1 MVFIL
6 NETSK
11 SNHNKL
17 KFVLGVGLM
26 LGVTAIGVVSN
37 SSEADASTRN
47 GNIVTVQ
54 SGDTLSEIATTYNTS
69 VDQLVKDNNLAN
81 KDFIQVGQQLNLTGS
96 ANQQPVNQMASVSQP
111 QTNQQPVNQMASVSQ
126 PQTNQQPVDN
136 TTSNNQS
143 SSEQE
148 AKEWIAQRESGDSYT
163 AQNGQ
168 YYGRYQLS
176 SSYLNGDYSPAN
188 QEQVANQYCVERYG
202 SWANAKAHW
211 EANGWW

>member
-6 NETSK
+6 KETNK

-26 LGVTAIGVVSN
+26 LGVTAIGVTSN
-37 SSEADASTRN
+37 SDEADASTRN

-96 ANQQPVNQMASVSQP
+96 VNQQPVS
-111 QTNQQPVNQMASVSQ
+111 QQPVSQQPANQTASVSQ

-148 AKEWIAQRESGDSYT
+148 AKEWIAQRESGGSYT

-168 YYGRYQLS
+168 YTGRYQLS

-188 QEQVANQYCVERYG
+188 QERVADQYCQERYQT
-202 SWANAKAHW
+202 WANAKAHW

>member
-6 NETSK
+6 KETNK

-17 KFVLGVGLM
+17 KLVLGVGLM

-37 SSEADASTRN
+37 STDVDASTRN
-47 GNIVTVQ
+47 GNIITVQ

-69 VDQLVKDNNLAN
+69 VDQLVKDNNISN

-96 ANQQPVNQMASVSQP
+96 VNQQPVNQQLVSQQPVNQTASVSQP
-111 QTNQQPVNQMASVSQ
+111 TNQQPVN
-126 PQTNQQPVDN
+126 N

-148 AKEWIAQRESGDSYT
+148 AKDWIAQHESGGSYT

-188 QEQVANQYCVERYG
+188 QERVADNYCLERYG
-202 SWANAKAHW
+202 SWQNAKAHW

>member
-6 NETSK
+6 KETSK

-17 KFVLGVGLM
+17 KLVLGVGLM
-26 LGVTAIGVVSN
+26 LGVTALGVTSN
-37 SSEADASTRN
+37 SDEADASTRN

-69 VDQLVKDNNLAN
+69 VDQLVKDNNITN
-81 KDFIQVGQQLNLTGS
+81 EDFIQVGQQLNLTWS
-96 ANQQPVNQMASVSQP
+96 VNQQPVSQPQTSQQP
-111 QTNQQPVNQMASVSQ
+111 QTNQQPVNQQLVSQ

-148 AKEWIAQRESGDSYT
+148 AKEWIAQHESSGSYT

-168 YYGRYQLS
+168 YVGRYQLS

-188 QEQVANQYCVERYG
+188 QEQVADQYVASRYG
-202 SWANAKAHW
+202 SWSAAKNFWLSH
-211 EANGWW
+211 NYY

>member
-6 NETSK
+6 KETSK

-26 LGVTAIGVVSN
+26 LGVTAIGVTSN
-37 SSEADASTRN
+37 SAEADASTRN
-47 GNIVTVQ
+47 GNIITVQ
-54 SGDTLSEIATTYNTS
+54 SGDTISEIATTYNTS

-96 ANQQPVNQMASVSQP
+96 VNQQPVS
-111 QTNQQPVNQMASVSQ
+111 QQPVSQQPANQTASVSQ

-148 AKEWIAQRESGDSYT
+148 AKEWIAQRESSGSYT

-168 YYGRYQLS
+168 YTGRYQLS

-188 QEQVANQYCVERYG
+188 QERVADNYCLERYG
-202 SWANAKAHW
+202 SWQNAKAHW
-211 EANGWW
+211 ESMGWW

>member
-6 NETSK
+6 KETNK

-26 LGVTAIGVVSN
+26 LGVTAIGVTSN
-37 SSEADASTRN
+37 SDEADASTRN
-47 GNIVTVQ
+47 GNIITVE

-69 VDQLVKDNNLAN
+69 VNQLVKDNNLAN

-96 ANQQPVNQMASVSQP
+96 VNQQPVSQQLANQ
-111 QTNQQPVNQMASVSQ
+111 TASVSQ

-148 AKEWIAQRESGDSYT
+148 AKEWIAQRESGGSYT

-168 YYGRYQLS
+168 YTGRYQLS

-188 QEQVANQYCVERYG
+188 QEQVADQYVASRYG
-202 SWANAKAHW
+202 SWSAAKNFWLSH
-211 EANGWW
+211 NYY

>member
-6 NETSK
+6 KETNK

-26 LGVTAIGVVSN
+26 LGVTAIGVTSN
-37 SSEADASTRN
+37 SAEADASTRN
-47 GNIVTVQ
+47 GNIITVQ

-96 ANQQPVNQMASVSQP
+96 VNQRPVSQQPVNQ
-111 QTNQQPVNQMASVSQ
+111 TVNVSQ

-136 TTSNNQS
+136 TTSNSQS

-148 AKEWIAQRESGDSYT
+148 AKEWIAQRESGGSYT

-168 YYGRYQLS
+168 YTGRYQLS

-188 QEQVANQYCVERYG
+188 QEQVANQYCQSRYG

-211 EANGWW
+211 ETNGWW

>member
-6 NETSK
+6 KETNK

-17 KFVLGVGLM
+17 KLVLGVGLM

-37 SSEADASTRN
+37 STDVDASTRN
-47 GNIVTVQ
+47 GNIITVQ

-69 VDQLVKDNNLAN
+69 VDQLVKDNNISN

-96 ANQQPVNQMASVSQP
+96 VNQQPVSQQPVNQQPANQTASVSQP
-111 QTNQQPVNQMASVSQ
+111 TNQQPVN
-126 PQTNQQPVDN
+126 N

-148 AKEWIAQRESGDSYT
+148 AKDWIAQHESGGSYT

-188 QEQVANQYCVERYG
+188 QERVADNYCLERYG
-202 SWANAKAHW
+202 SWQNAKAHW

>member
-1 MVFIL
+1 MVLIL
-6 NETSK
+6 KETSK

-17 KFVLGVGLM
+17 KLVLGVGLM
-26 LGVTAIGVVSN
+26 LGVTALGVTSN
-37 SSEADASTRN
+37 SNKADASTRN

-69 VDQLVKDNNLAN
+69 VDQLVNDNNLAN
-81 KDFIQVGQQLNLTGS
+81 KDLIQVGQQLNLTGS
-96 ANQQPVNQMASVSQP
+96 VNQQPVSQQP
-111 QTNQQPVNQMASVSQ
+111 VNQQPVNQMASVSQ

-148 AKEWIAQRESGDSYT
+148 AKEWIAQRESSGSYT

-188 QEQVANQYCVERYG
+188 QERVAEQYVASRYG
-202 SWANAKAHW
+202 SWSAAKNFWLSH
-211 EANGWW
+211 NYY

>member
-6 NETSK
+6 KETNK

-26 LGVTAIGVVSN
+26 LGVTAIGVTSN
-37 SSEADASTRN
+37 SDEADASTRN
-47 GNIVTVQ
+47 GNIITVQ

-69 VDQLVKDNNLAN
+69 VDKLVKDNNLAN

-96 ANQQPVNQMASVSQP
+96 VNQQPVS
-111 QTNQQPVNQMASVSQ
+111 QQPANQTASVSQ

-148 AKEWIAQRESGDSYT
+148 AKEWIAQRESGGSYT

-168 YYGRYQLS
+168 YTGRYQLS

-188 QEQVANQYCVERYG
+188 QEQVANQYCAERYG

>member
-6 NETSK
+6 KETSK

-17 KFVLGVGLM
+17 KLVLGVGLM
-26 LGVTAIGVVSN
+26 LGVTALGVTSN
-37 SSEADASTRN
+37 SDEADASTRN
-47 GNIVTVQ
+47 GNIITVQ

-96 ANQQPVNQMASVSQP
+96 VNQQPVS
-111 QTNQQPVNQMASVSQ
+111 QQPANQTASVSQ

-148 AKEWIAQRESGDSYT
+148 AKEWIAQRESGGSYT

-168 YYGRYQLS
+168 YVGRYQLS
-176 SSYLNGDYSPAN
+176 SSYLNGDYSPSN
-188 QEQVANQYCVERYG
+188 QEQVADNYCLERYG
-202 SWANAKAHW
+202 SWQNAKEHW
-211 EANGWW
+211 ESMGWW

>member
-6 NETSK
+6 KETSK

-17 KFVLGVGLM
+17 KLVLGVGLM
-26 LGVTAIGVVSN
+26 LGVTAIGVTSN
-37 SSEADASTRN
+37 SAEADASTRN
-47 GNIVTVQ
+47 GNIITVQ

-96 ANQQPVNQMASVSQP
+96 VNQQPVS
-111 QTNQQPVNQMASVSQ
+111 QQPANQTASVSQ

-148 AKEWIAQRESGDSYT
+148 AKEWIAQRESGGSYT

-168 YYGRYQLS
+168 YTGRYQLS

-188 QEQVANQYCVERYG
+188 QERVADNYCLERYG
-202 SWANAKAHW
+202 SWQNAKAHW
-211 EANGWW
+211 ESMGWW

>member
-6 NETSK
+6 KETNK

-26 LGVTAIGVVSN
+26 LGVTAIGVTSN
-37 SSEADASTRN
+37 SDEADASTRN
-47 GNIVTVQ
+47 GNIITVQ

-96 ANQQPVNQMASVSQP
+96 VNQQPVS
-111 QTNQQPVNQMASVSQ
+111 QQPDNQTASVSQ

-148 AKEWIAQRESGDSYT
+148 AKEWIAQRESGGSYT

-168 YYGRYQLS
+168 YTGRYQLS
-176 SSYLNGDYSPAN
+176 SSYLNGDYSPVN
-188 QEQVANQYCVERYG
+188 QEQVADNYCLERYG
-202 SWANAKAHW
+202 SWQNAKAHW
-211 EANGWW
+211 ETNGWW

>member
-6 NETSK
+6 KETNK

-26 LGVTAIGVVSN
+26 LGVTAIGVTSN
-37 SSEADASTRN
+37 SDEADASTRN
-47 GNIVTVQ
+47 GNIITVQ

-69 VDQLVKDNNLAN
+69 VDQLVKDNNITN
-81 KDFIQVGQQLNLTGS
+81 EDFIQVGQQLNLTGS
-96 ANQQPVNQMASVSQP
+96 VNQQPVS
-111 QTNQQPVNQMASVSQ
+111 QQPANQTASVSQ

-148 AKEWIAQRESGDSYT
+148 AKEWIAQRESGGSYT

-168 YYGRYQLS
+168 YTGRYQLS

-188 QEQVANQYCVERYG
+188 QEQVADNYCLERYG
-202 SWANAKAHW
+202 SWQNAKAHW
-211 EANGWW
+211 EAIGWW

>member
-6 NETSK
+6 KETNK

-17 KFVLGVGLM
+17 KLVLGVGLM
-26 LGVTAIGVVSN
+26 LGVTAISVVSN
-37 SSEADASTRN
+37 STDVDASTRN
-47 GNIVTVQ
+47 GNIITVQ

-96 ANQQPVNQMASVSQP
+96 VNQQPVSQQPVNQTASVSQP
-111 QTNQQPVNQMASVSQ
+111 TNQQPVN
-126 PQTNQQPVDN
+126 N

-148 AKEWIAQRESGDSYT
+148 AKEWIAQRESGGSYT

-168 YYGRYQLS
+168 YTGRYQLS
-176 SSYLNGDYSPAN
+176 SSYLNGDYSPTN
-188 QEQVANQYCVERYG
+188 QERVADNYCLERYG
-202 SWANAKAHW
+202 SWQNAKAHW
-211 EANGWW
+211 ESMGWW

>member
-6 NETSK
+6 KESSK

-17 KFVLGVGLM
+17 KLVLGIGLM
-26 LGVTAIGVVSN
+26 SGVTAIGVTSN
-37 SSEADASTRN
+37 SYKADASTRN

-69 VDQLVKDNNLAN
+69 VDQLAKDNNLAN
-81 KDFIQVGQQLNLTGS
+81 KDLIQVGQQLNLTGS
-96 ANQQPVNQMASVSQP
+96 VNQQPVS
-111 QTNQQPVNQMASVSQ
+111 QQPANQTASVSQ

-136 TTSNNQS
+136 TISNNQS

-148 AKEWIAQRESGDSYT
+148 AKEWIAQRESSGSYT

-168 YYGRYQLS
+168 YVGLYQLS

-188 QEQVANQYCVERYG
+188 QERVANQYCQSRYG

>member
-6 NETSK
+6 KETNK

-26 LGVTAIGVVSN
+26 LGVTAIGVTSN
-37 SSEADASTRN
+37 SDEADASTRN
-47 GNIVTVQ
+47 GNIITVQ

-69 VDQLVKDNNLAN
+69 VDQLVKDNNITN
-81 KDFIQVGQQLNLTGS
+81 EDFIQVGQQLNLTGS
-96 ANQQPVNQMASVSQP
+96 VNQQPVSQQPANQTASVSQP
-111 QTNQQPVNQMASVSQ
+111 QTNQQS
-126 PQTNQQPVDN
+126 VDN

-148 AKEWIAQRESGDSYT
+148 AKEWIAQRESGGSYT

-168 YYGRYQLS
+168 YTGRYQLS

-188 QEQVANQYCVERYG
+188 QEQVADQYVASRYG
-202 SWANAKAHW
+202 SWSAAKNFWLSH
-211 EANGWW
+211 NYY

>member
-6 NETSK
+6 KETSK

-17 KFVLGVGLM
+17 KLVLGVGLM
-26 LGVTAIGVVSN
+26 LGVTAIGVTSN
-37 SSEADASTRN
+37 SYKADASTRN
-47 GNIVTVQ
+47 GNIITVQ

-69 VDQLVKDNNLAN
+69 VDQLAKDNNVAN
-81 KDFIQVGQQLNLTGS
+81 KDLIQVGQQLNLTGS
-96 ANQQPVNQMASVSQP
+96 VNQQPVNQQPAS
-111 QTNQQPVNQMASVSQ
+111 QTASVSQ

-148 AKEWIAQRESGDSYT
+148 AKEWIAQRESGGSYT
-163 AQNGQ
+163 AQNVQ

>member
-6 NETSK
+6 KETNK

-26 LGVTAIGVVSN
+26 LGVTAIGVTSN
-37 SSEADASTRN
+37 SGEADASTRN
-47 GNIVTVQ
+47 GNIITVQ

-96 ANQQPVNQMASVSQP
+96 VNQQPVS
-111 QTNQQPVNQMASVSQ
+111 QQPANQTASVSQ

-148 AKEWIAQRESGDSYT
+148 AKEWIAQRESGGSYT

-168 YYGRYQLS
+168 YTGRYQLS

-188 QEQVANQYCVERYG
+188 QEQVADQYVASRYG
-202 SWANAKAHW
+202 SWSAAKNFWLSH
-211 EANGWW
+211 NYY

>member
-6 NETSK
+6 KETNK

-17 KFVLGVGLM
+17 KLVLGVGLM
-26 LGVTAIGVVSN
+26 LGVTAIGVTSN
-37 SSEADASTRN
+37 SAEADASTRN
-47 GNIVTVQ
+47 GNIITVQ

-96 ANQQPVNQMASVSQP
+96 VNQRPVNQ
-111 QTNQQPVNQMASVSQ
+111 TASVSQ

-148 AKEWIAQRESGDSYT
+148 AKEWIAQRESGGSYT

-168 YYGRYQLS
+168 YTGRYQLS

-188 QEQVANQYCVERYG
+188 QERVADNYCQSRYG
-202 SWANAKAHW
+202 SWINAKAHW
-211 EANGWW
+211 ESMGWW

>member
-1 MVFIL
+1 MVLIL
-6 NETSK
+6 KETSK

-17 KFVLGVGLM
+17 KLVLGVGLM
-26 LGVTAIGVVSN
+26 LGVTALGVTSN
-37 SSEADASTRN
+37 SYKADASTRN

-69 VDQLVKDNNLAN
+69 VDQLVNDNNLAN
-81 KDFIQVGQQLNLTGS
+81 KDLIQVGQQLSLTGS
-96 ANQQPVNQMASVSQP
+96 V
-111 QTNQQPVNQMASVSQ
+111 NQQPVNQMASVSQ

-148 AKEWIAQRESGDSYT
+148 AKEWIAQRESGGSYT

-188 QEQVANQYCVERYG
+188 QERVADQYVASHYG
-202 SWANAKAHW
+202 SWSAAKNFWLSH
-211 EANGWW
+211 NYY

>member
-6 NETSK
+6 KETNK

-26 LGVTAIGVVSN
+26 LGVTAIGVTSN
-37 SSEADASTRN
+37 SDEADASTRN
-47 GNIVTVQ
+47 GNIITVQ

-69 VDQLVKDNNLAN
+69 VDQLVKDNNITN
-81 KDFIQVGQQLNLTGS
+81 EDFIQVGQQLNLTGS
-96 ANQQPVNQMASVSQP
+96 VNQQPVS
-111 QTNQQPVNQMASVSQ
+111 QQPAKQTASVSQ

-148 AKEWIAQRESGDSYT
+148 AKEWIAQRESGGSYT

-168 YYGRYQLS
+168 YTGRYQLS

-188 QEQVANQYCVERYG
+188 QEQVADQYVASRYG
-202 SWANAKAHW
+202 SWSAAKNFWLSH
-211 EANGWW
+211 NYY

>member
-6 NETSK
+6 KETNK

-26 LGVTAIGVVSN
+26 LGVTAIGVTSN
-37 SSEADASTRN
+37 SDEADASTRN
-47 GNIVTVQ
+47 GNIITVQ

-96 ANQQPVNQMASVSQP
+96 VNQQPVSQQPANQTASVSQP
-111 QTNQQPVNQMASVSQ
+111 QTNQQS
-126 PQTNQQPVDN
+126 VDN

-148 AKEWIAQRESGDSYT
+148 AKEWIAQRESGGSYT

-168 YYGRYQLS
+168 YTGRYQLS

-188 QEQVANQYCVERYG
+188 QEQVADNYCLERYG
-202 SWANAKAHW
+202 SWQNAKAHW
-211 EANGWW
+211 ESMGWW

>member
-6 NETSK
+6 KETSK

-17 KFVLGVGLM
+17 KLVLGVGLM
-26 LGVTAIGVVSN
+26 LGVTAIGVTSN
-37 SSEADASTRN
+37 SNKADASTRN
-47 GNIVTVQ
+47 GNIITVQ
-54 SGDTLSEIATTYNTS
+54 SGDTLSEISTTYNTS
-69 VDQLVKDNNLAN
+69 VDQLAKNNNLSN
-81 KDFIQVGQQLNLTGS
+81 KDLIRVGQQLNLTGS
-96 ANQQPVNQMASVSQP
+96 VSQQPVSQP
-111 QTNQQPVNQMASVSQ
+111 QTS
-126 PQTNQQPVDN
+126 QQPVDN

-148 AKEWIAQRESGDSYT
+148 AKEWIAQRESGGSYT

-188 QEQVANQYCVERYG
+188 QERVADNYCQSRYG
-202 SWANAKAHW
+202 SWANAKNFWLSHHFW
-211 EANGWW
+211 

>member
-6 NETSK
+6 KETNK

-26 LGVTAIGVVSN
+26 LGVTAIGVTSN
-37 SSEADASTRN
+37 SDEADASTRN
-47 GNIVTVQ
+47 GNIITVQ

-69 VDQLVKDNNLAN
+69 VDQLVNDNNLAN

-96 ANQQPVNQMASVSQP
+96 VKQQPVSQ
-111 QTNQQPVNQMASVSQ
+111 TASVSQ

-148 AKEWIAQRESGDSYT
+148 AKEWIAQRESSGSYT

-168 YYGRYQLS
+168 YTGRYQLS
-176 SSYLNGDYSPAN
+176 SSYLNGDYSPSN
-188 QEQVANQYCVERYG
+188 QERVASEYCVSRYG
-202 SWANAKAHW
+202 SWQNAKAHW
-211 EANGWW
+211 ESQGWW

>member
-6 NETSK
+6 KETNK

-26 LGVTAIGVVSN
+26 LGVTAIGVTSN
-37 SSEADASTRN
+37 SDEADASTRN
-47 GNIVTVQ
+47 GNIITVQ

-69 VDQLVKDNNLAN
+69 VDQLAKDNNLAN

-96 ANQQPVNQMASVSQP
+96 VNQQPVS
-111 QTNQQPVNQMASVSQ
+111 QQPANQTASVSQ

-148 AKEWIAQRESGDSYT
+148 AKEWIAQRESGGSYT

-168 YYGRYQLS
+168 YTGRYQLS

-188 QEQVANQYCVERYG
+188 QEQVADQYVASRYG
-202 SWANAKAHW
+202 SWSAAKNFWLSH
-211 EANGWW
+211 NYY

>member
-6 NETSK
+6 KETNK
-11 SNHNKL
+11 SNHNKV

-26 LGVTAIGVVSN
+26 LGVTAIGVTSN
-37 SSEADASTRN
+37 SAEADASTRN
-47 GNIVTVQ
+47 GNIITVQ

-96 ANQQPVNQMASVSQP
+96 VNQRPVSQ
-111 QTNQQPVNQMASVSQ
+111 TSSVSQ

-148 AKEWIAQRESGDSYT
+148 AKEWIAQRESGGSYT
-163 AQNGQ
+163 AHNGQ
-168 YYGRYQLS
+168 YTGRYQLS
-176 SSYLNGDYSPAN
+176 SSYLNGDYSPEN
-188 QEQVANQYCVERYG
+188 QEQVADNYVASRYG
-202 SWANAKAHW
+202 SWSAAKNFWLSH
-211 EANGWW
+211 NYY

>member
-1 MVFIL
+1 MVLIL
-6 NETSK
+6 KETSK

-17 KFVLGVGLM
+17 KLVLGVGLM
-26 LGVTAIGVVSN
+26 LGVTAIGVTSN
-37 SSEADASTRN
+37 SYKADASTRN
-47 GNIVTVQ
+47 GNIITVQ

-81 KDFIQVGQQLNLTGS
+81 KDLIQVGQQLNLTGS
-96 ANQQPVNQMASVSQP
+96 VNKQPVSQQPVNQQPVS
-111 QTNQQPVNQMASVSQ
+111 QQPVNQTDSVSQ

-148 AKEWIAQRESGDSYT
+148 AKEWIAQRESTGSYT
-163 AQNGQ
+163 AQNGN
-168 YYGRYQLS
+168 YYGKYQLS

-188 QEQVANQYCVERYG
+188 QERVADNYCLERYG
-202 SWANAKAHW
+202 SWQNAKAHW
-211 EANGWW
+211 VANGWW

>member
-6 NETSK
+6 KETNK
-11 SNHNKL
+11 SNHNKFKL
-17 KFVLGVGLM
+17 VLGVGLM

-37 SSEADASTRN
+37 STDVDASTRN
-47 GNIVTVQ
+47 GNIITVQ

-69 VDQLVKDNNLAN
+69 VDQLVNDNNISN

-96 ANQQPVNQMASVSQP
+96 VNQQPVSQQPVNQQPVNQTASVSQP
-111 QTNQQPVNQMASVSQ
+111 TNQQPVN
-126 PQTNQQPVDN
+126 N

-148 AKEWIAQRESGDSYT
+148 AKEWIAQRESSGSY
-163 AQNGQ
+163 ASQNGQ

-188 QEQVANQYCVERYG
+188 QERVADQYVASRYG
-202 SWANAKAHW
+202 SWANAKNFWLSH
-211 EANGWW
+211 NYY

>member
-6 NETSK
+6 KETSK

-26 LGVTAIGVVSN
+26 LGVTAIGVTSN
-37 SSEADASTRN
+37 SAEADASTRN
-47 GNIVTVQ
+47 GNIITVQ

-96 ANQQPVNQMASVSQP
+96 VNQQPVSQQPANQTASVSQP
-111 QTNQQPVNQMASVSQ
+111 QTNQQPVGN
-126 PQTNQQPVDN
+126 TN
-136 TTSNNQS
+136 SNNQS

-148 AKEWIAQRESGDSYT
+148 AKEWIAQLESGGSYT

-168 YYGRYQLS
+168 YVGRYQLS

-188 QEQVANQYCVERYG
+188 QEQVADNYCLERYG
-202 SWANAKAHW
+202 SWQNAKAHW
-211 EANGWW
+211 ESMGWW

>member
-1 MVFIL
+1 VVFIL
-6 NETSK
+6 KETNK

-17 KFVLGVGLM
+17 KLVLGVGLM
-26 LGVTAIGVVSN
+26 LGVTAIGVTSN
-37 SSEADASTRN
+37 SDEADASTRN
-47 GNIVTVQ
+47 GNIITVQ

-96 ANQQPVNQMASVSQP
+96 VNQQPVSHQPANQ
-111 QTNQQPVNQMASVSQ
+111 TASVSQ

-148 AKEWIAQRESGDSYT
+148 AKEWIAQRESGGSYT

-168 YYGRYQLS
+168 YTGRYQLS

-188 QEQVANQYCVERYG
+188 QEQVADNYCLERYG
-202 SWANAKAHW
+202 SWQNAKDHW
-211 EANGWW
+211 VANGWW

>member
-6 NETSK
+6 KETNK

-26 LGVTAIGVVSN
+26 LGVTAIGVTSN
-37 SSEADASTRN
+37 SDEADASTRN
-47 GNIVTVQ
+47 GNIITVQ

-96 ANQQPVNQMASVSQP
+96 VNQQPVS
-111 QTNQQPVNQMASVSQ
+111 QQPANQTDSVSQ

-148 AKEWIAQRESGDSYT
+148 AKEWIAQRESGGSYT

-168 YYGRYQLS
+168 YTGRYQLS
-176 SSYLNGDYSPAN
+176 SSYLNGDYSPSN
-188 QEQVANQYCVERYG
+188 QEQVADQYVASRYG
-202 SWANAKAHW
+202 SWSAAKNFWLSH
-211 EANGWW
+211 NYY

>member
-6 NETSK
+6 KETSK

-17 KFVLGVGLM
+17 KLVLGVGLM
-26 LGVTAIGVVSN
+26 LGVTAIGVTSN
-37 SSEADASTRN
+37 SDEADASTRN
-47 GNIVTVQ
+47 GNIITVQ

-96 ANQQPVNQMASVSQP
+96 VNQQPVS
-111 QTNQQPVNQMASVSQ
+111 QQPANQTASVSQ

-148 AKEWIAQRESGDSYT
+148 AKEWIAQRESGGSYT

-168 YYGRYQLS
+168 YTGRYQLS

-188 QEQVANQYCVERYG
+188 QEQVADQYVASRYG
-202 SWANAKAHW
+202 SWSAAKNFWLSH
-211 EANGWW
+211 NYY

>member
-6 NETSK
+6 KETNK

-26 LGVTAIGVVSN
+26 LGVTAIGVTSN
-37 SSEADASTRN
+37 SDEADASTRN
-47 GNIVTVQ
+47 GNIITVQ

-69 VDQLVKDNNLAN
+69 VDQLVKDNNITN
-81 KDFIQVGQQLNLTGS
+81 EDFIQVGQQLNLTGS
-96 ANQQPVNQMASVSQP
+96 VNQQPVSQQPANQTASVSQP
-111 QTNQQPVNQMASVSQ
+111 QTNQQL
-126 PQTNQQPVDN
+126 VDN

-148 AKEWIAQRESGDSYT
+148 AKEWIAQRESGGSYT

-168 YYGRYQLS
+168 YTGRYQLS

-188 QEQVANQYCVERYG
+188 QEQVADQYVASRYG
-202 SWANAKAHW
+202 SWSAAKNFWLSH
-211 EANGWW
+211 NYY

>member
-6 NETSK
+6 KETNK

-26 LGVTAIGVVSN
+26 LGVTAIGVTSN
-37 SSEADASTRN
+37 SCKADASTRN

-69 VDQLVKDNNLAN
+69 VDQLVKDNNITN
-81 KDFIQVGQQLNLTGS
+81 EDFIQVGQQLNLTGS
-96 ANQQPVNQMASVSQP
+96 VNQQPVS
-111 QTNQQPVNQMASVSQ
+111 QQPASQTASVSQ

-148 AKEWIAQRESGDSYT
+148 AKEWIAQRESGGSYT

-168 YYGRYQLS
+168 YTGRYQLS

-188 QEQVANQYCVERYG
+188 QERVADNYCLERYG
-202 SWANAKAHW
+202 SWQNAKAHW
-211 EANGWW
+211 ESMGWW

>member
-6 NETSK
+6 KETNK

-26 LGVTAIGVVSN
+26 LGVTAIGVTSN
-37 SSEADASTRN
+37 SDEADASTRN
-47 GNIVTVQ
+47 GNIITVQ

-96 ANQQPVNQMASVSQP
+96 VNQQPVS
-111 QTNQQPVNQMASVSQ
+111 QQPANQTASVSQ

-148 AKEWIAQRESGDSYT
+148 AKEWIAQRESGGSYT

-168 YYGRYQLS
+168 YTGRYQLS

-188 QEQVANQYCVERYG
+188 QEQVADQYVASRYG
-202 SWANAKAHW
+202 SWSAAKNFWLSH
-211 EANGWW
+211 NYY

>member
-6 NETSK
+6 KETSK

-26 LGVTAIGVVSN
+26 LGVTAIGVTSN
-37 SSEADASTRN
+37 SDEADASTRN
-47 GNIVTVQ
+47 GNIITVQ

-96 ANQQPVNQMASVSQP
+96 VNQQPVS
-111 QTNQQPVNQMASVSQ
+111 QQPANQTASVSQ

-148 AKEWIAQRESGDSYT
+148 AKEWIAQRESGGSYT

-168 YYGRYQLS
+168 YTGRYQLS

-188 QEQVANQYCVERYG
+188 QEQVADNYCLERYG
-202 SWANAKAHW
+202 SWQNAKAHW
-211 EANGWW
+211 ESMGWW